1 MPVQRAPYNQP
12 PEPIARDMTTPPLIE
27 QIAERV
33 ERLLVRHEELRRTND
48 LLTQQVQA
56 LTHERDNLKSRLMAA
71 RARVDSL
78 IDRLPAAAGVLG
90 PDPGTDTKP
99 GSLE

>member
-1 MPVQRAPYNQP
+1 
-12 PEPIARDMTTPPLIE
+12 MTPPPLIE

-33 ERLLVRHEELRRTND
+33 ERLLVRHDELRRTNE
-48 LLTQQVQA
+48 LMAQQLQT
-56 LTHERDNLKSRLMAA
+56 LTHERDNLRSRLMAA
-71 RARVDSL
+71 RARIDSL

>member
-90 PDPGTDTKP
+90 PDPGADTKP

>member
-1 MPVQRAPYNQP
+1 
-12 PEPIARDMTTPPLIE
+12 MTNPPLIE
-27 QIAERV
+27 QISERV
-33 ERLLVRHEELRRTND
+33 ERLLVRHEELRRTNE

-78 IDRLPAAAGVLG
+78 IDRLPGSAGGVAAADAARGDKERS
-90 PDPGTDTKP
+90 P
-99 GSLE
+99 SS

>member
-1 MPVQRAPYNQP
+1 MPHSP
-12 PEPIARDMTTPPLIE
+12 PPLTD

-48 LLTQQVQA
+48 LLVQQVQA

-71 RARVDSL
+71 RARIDSL
-78 IDRLPAAAGVLG
+78 INRLPAAVADGNEG
-90 PDPGTDTKP
+90 APT
-99 GSLE
+99 

>member
-1 MPVQRAPYNQP
+1 
-12 PEPIARDMTTPPLIE
+12 MTTPPLIE

-33 ERLLVRHEELRRTND
+33 ERLLVRHEELQRTND

-56 LTHERDNLKSRLMAA
+56 LTQERDSLKSRLMAA

-78 IDRLPAAAGVLG
+78 IDRLPEVAGGHVAAPSVA
-90 PDPGTDTKP
+90 DRKDDAA
-99 GSLE
+99 